1 MCVEFGFK
9 VSDALGLL
17 SGPLLKAIQWQSVAV
32 GVVAKNLPTDA
43 GDARDTG
50 LIPGFGKSPGRGK
63 WQLASVFW
71 SEKFHGQD
79 RHGRV

>member
-1 MCVEFGFK
+1 MEFGFK

-32 GVVAKNLPTDA
+32 AAVVKNLPTDA

-63 WQLASVFW
+63 
-71 SEKFHGQD
+71 
-79 RHGRV
+79 